1 VRPPA
6 HPSLTDAGAVP
17 GAESDLRRG
26 VVDLGRPGLGA
37 VLLLLLGLCLADSMT
52 AVHRVWSPLF
62 SAAQTVLFVPW
73 LRAVLFGG
81 TRASG
86 AGKTRLRTL
95 AVNAVVVAVVLACLA
110 SKWAALAW
118 PAGEPR
124 EHAVAYRTYTV
135 FGAVTAAVGILGR
148 GARLARLLVAMG
160 DQPAR
165 LLVGTF
171 SLASLLGSFVLTL
184 PVSVRRLGET
194 TFIDSLFMAT
204 SAVCVTGLAVHD
216 VGRTYT
222 PFGQAVLL
230 VLIQAGGLGIM
241 VLSTFVVVVAGRRL
255 RVRSAAVMAEAMDAE
270 SLSSLKRA
278 VVTIVLTTLAVEGV
292 GAAALYLTL
301 SRYPDVGQD
310 PGSAAALAGAG
321 STLWAA
327 LFHAVSAFC
336 NAGFS
341 LFPANLAPLAGDVAV
356 NGTVALLV
364 VLGGL
369 GFPVLAELGRRGAAR
384 ARGERPPRLSLHAR
398 TVLASSGALVGVL
411 AAAIAVLEWEASLAG
426 LPRPQRLMAALFHSV
441 SARTAGFN
449 TVDIGA
455 MRPATW
461 LLLCAFMFVG
471 ASPGSTGGGIKTSTF
486 VALAASLRALV
497 RGEPQARLFD
507 RALPPSVVQRAIAVT
522 FLSGLLVA
530 AFAFLLVLIEAG
542 EPSRLVFE
550 VVSAFATVGYS
561 TGITA
566 DLSAAGR
573 LLLVAAMI
581 VGRVGPVTM
590 TLALAGR
597 QRPAAVRPVEEK
609 VLIG

>member
-1 VRPPA
+1 
-6 HPSLTDAGAVP
+6 
-17 GAESDLRRG
+17 
-26 VVDLGRPGLGA
+26 
-37 VLLLLLGLCLADSMT
+37 M
-52 AVHRVWSPLF
+52 
-62 SAAQTVLFVPW
+62 LFVPW
-73 LRAVLFGG
+73 ARAVLFAGPPAGG
-81 TRASG
+81 PGR
-86 AGKTRLRTL
+86 TRLRTL
-95 AVNAVVVAVVLACLA
+95 AVSAVLLAVVVACLA
-110 SKWAALAW
+110 SKWAALGW

-135 FGAVTAAVGILGR
+135 FGGLTAAVGLLGR

-184 PVSVRRLGET
+184 PLSVRRLGEVSFVDT
-194 TFIDSLFMAT
+194 LFMAT

-241 VLSTFVVVVAGRRL
+241 VLSTFIVVVAGRRL
-255 RVRSAAVMAEAMDAE
+255 RVRSAAVMAETIDAE

-278 VVTIVLTTLAVEGV
+278 VVTIVLTTLSVEAV
-292 GAAALYLTL
+292 GAAALYLAL
-301 SRYPDVGQD
+301 SRYPEVGQG
-310 PGSAAALAGAG
+310 PGSAAALSGAG
-321 STLWAA
+321 SVLWAA
-327 LFHAVSAFC
+327 VFHAVSAFC

-341 LFPANLAPLAGDVAV
+341 LFPASLAPLAGDAAV
-356 NGTVALLV
+356 NATVALLV
-364 VLGGL
+364 AAGGL

-384 ARGERPPRLSLHAR
+384 TRGERPPRLSLHAR
-398 TVLASSGALVGVL
+398 TVLASSGALVALL
-411 AAAIAVLEWEASLAG
+411 AAAIALLEWDVSLAG
-426 LPRPQRLMAALFHSV
+426 LPPPQRLLAAVFQSV

-461 LLLCAFMFVG
+461 LLLCGFMFVG

-497 RGEPQARLFD
+497 RGEERARLFD
-507 RALPPSVVQRAIAVT
+507 RELPPAVVHRAIGVT

-530 AFAFLLVLIEAG
+530 TLAFLLLLVEAG
-542 EPSRLVFE
+542 EPARLVFE
-550 VVSAFATVGYS
+550 VVSAFATVGFS
-561 TGITA
+561 TGITP
-566 DLSAAGR
+566 DLSAWGR
-573 LLLVAAMI
+573 LLLVVAMI
-581 VGRVGPVTM
+581 VGRVGPLTM

-597 QRPAAVRPVEEK
+597 QRAAPIRPVEER

>member
-1 VRPPA
+1 M
-6 HPSLTDAGAVP
+6 GA
-17 GAESDLRRG
+17 A
-26 VVDLGRPGLGA
+26 
-37 VLLLLLGLCLADSMT
+37 LLLLLGLCLGDATT
-52 AVHRVWSPLF
+52 AVHRVLSPVF

-73 LRAVLFGG
+73 LRAVLLAEPLAGG
-81 TRASG
+81 RTRG
-86 AGKTRLRTL
+86 RLRTL
-95 AVNAVVVAVVLACLA
+95 AVNAVVAAVVLACLA
-110 SKWAALAW
+110 SKWAALGW
-118 PAGEPR
+118 PAGDPR

-135 FGAVTAAVGILGR
+135 FGAVTAAVGLLGR

-194 TFIDSLFMAT
+194 SFVDSLFMAT

-222 PFGQAVLL
+222 PFGQGVLL

-278 VVTIVLTTLAVEGV
+278 VVRIVLTTLSVEAV
-292 GAAALYLTL
+292 GAAALYLAL
-301 SRYPDVGQD
+301 SRHPELGQG
-310 PGSAAALAGAG
+310 PGAAALSGAG
-321 STLWAA
+321 SVLWAA
-327 LFHAVSAFC
+327 VFHAVSAFC

-341 LFPANLAPLAGDVAV
+341 LFPANLAPLAGDAAV

-364 VLGGL
+364 AVGGL
-369 GFPVLAELGRRGAAR
+369 GFPVLAELGRQGAAR

-398 TVLASSGALVGVL
+398 TVLASSAALVALL
-411 AAAIAVLEWEASLAG
+411 AAAIATLEWEGSLAA
-426 LPRPQRLMAALFHSV
+426 LSRPQRLMAAVFQSV

-461 LLLCAFMFVG
+461 LLLCGFMFVG

-497 RGEPQARLFD
+497 RGEEQARLFD
-507 RALPPSVVQRAIAVT
+507 RMLPPAVVNRAIAVT

-530 AFAFLLVLIEAG
+530 AFAFLLVLVEAG
-542 EPSRLVFE
+542 EPARLVFE

-561 TGITA
+561 TGITP
-566 DLSAAGR
+566 DLSAGGR

-581 VGRVGPVTM
+581 VGRVGPLTM

-597 QRPAAVRPVEEK
+597 QRASPVRPVEEK